1 MTSGVIEINWGP
13 ISITGES
20 DQRGGDIITHI
31 PLNLM
36 FLSYFQYIEIN
47 AVIPVYT
54 VQLLKQVS
62 KSFYVSYTLCY
73 INDYYVI
80 HSTLCLICLN
90 CLSYNFL
97 LGIEL
102 NL

>member
-1 MTSGVIEINWGP
+1 MTPGLTSGVIEINWGL

-20 DQRGGDIITHI
+20 DQRGGDVVTHI

-54 VQLLKQVS
+54 VQLLKQLRV
-62 KSFYVSYTLCY
+62 LC
-73 INDYYVI
+73 
-80 HSTLCLICLN
+80 
-90 CLSYNFL
+90 
-97 LGIEL
+97 EL
-102 NL
+102 YFMLYQ